1 MPELP
6 EVETIVRALAV
17 RLRGARVIS
26 ARYWQ
31 SRVFRGVMPPALA
44 GAVVKEVRRHGK
56 YVLAELDRGYLAIHL
71 GMTGKLLFD
80 VPENAYTRAE
90 WNFNGLRLSLE
101 DIRQFGRVIWCQE
114 MPDAF
119 RMLGPDP
126 LEISREDFVSR
137 AVGHRTAIK
146 SLLLSQAFVRGLGN
160 IYVDEL
166 LFRARIHPTLSGA
179 TLSSNRLGQMW
190 LEMRVLLEHA
200 ILLGGSSISDYVDT
214 AGRQGAFQR
223 EHRVYGR
230 AGEPCRTCGSPIQKI
245 VLAQRGTHFCP
256 VCQEL

>member
-31 SRVFRGVMPPALA
+31 SRVFRGVMPPALD

-56 YVLAELDRGYLAIHL
+56 YVLAELDRGYLAVHL

-80 VPENAYTRAE
+80 VAENPYTRAE
-90 WNFNGLRLSLE
+90 WSFDGVRVSLE

-114 MPDAF
+114 VPDAL

-126 LEISREDFVSR
+126 LEISREEFVSR
-137 AVGHRTAIK
+137 AGGHRTGIK
-146 SLLLSQAFVRGLGN
+146 SLLLSQGFVRGLGN
-160 IYVDEL
+160 IYADEL
-166 LFRARIHPTLSGA
+166 LFRSGVHPTLSGA
-179 TLSSNRLGQMW
+179 TLSAKRLGQMW
-190 LEMRVLLEHA
+190 LEMRTLLEQA
-200 ILLGGSSISDYVDT
+200 ISLGGSSISDYVDT
-214 AGRQGAFQR
+214 AGRKGSFQL

-230 AGEPCRTCGSPIQKI
+230 EGEPCRTCGSPIQKI